1 MKIYS
6 QSNLKSI
13 YSELTEASERYRE
26 TLTTQEGVKTLWIF
40 KTDLL
45 CLGTIAKVQ
54 KLRGHD
60 TDSFWGSS
68 RKYSLINSTSIDV
81 SVWKIVVLAVLT
93 PFLFLKSLFG
103 EARSMTYRQV
113 KDVDVKVKFTVNAQN
128 ECSMLVTEAPR
139 SISGSG
145 SSFE

>member
-1 MKIYS
+1 MQILVKIYS

-13 YSELTEASERYRE
+13 YSELTEANQHCRG
-26 TLTTQEGVKTLWIF
+26 TLSTTQEGIKTLWIF

-54 KLRGHD
+54 KLRGYD
-60 TDSFWGSS
+60 TDSYWVSS
-68 RKYSLINSTSIDV
+68 RKYTLINSTSIDV

-93 PFLFLKSLFG
+93 PYLFLKSLFG

-113 KDVDVKVKFTVNAQN
+113 EDVDVNVKFTVNAQN
-128 ECSMLVTEAPR
+128 ECSMLVT
-139 SISGSG
+139 
-145 SSFE
+145 